1 MQSPLPQ
8 IMHSLKNL
16 SHVLTKAEE
25 HCEENKLD
33 PAALLNARLYPDMFT
48 CIRNV
53 LVSCDTAKGTAAR
66 LSGVDNPSFEDNETT
81 FDELQA
87 RIAKTL
93 DFMASVPEE
102 AFEGA
107 EDRKVV
113 LQTGKGEFE
122 FTGAG
127 YLATFA
133 IPNFYF
139 HVTTVYNILRH
150 NGVPLSKV
158 DYLRGKV

>member
-66 LSGVDNPSFEDNETT
+66 LSGVDNPSF
-81 FDELQA
+81 
-87 RIAKTL
+87 
-93 DFMASVPEE
+93 
-102 AFEGA
+102 
-107 EDRKVV
+107 
-113 LQTGKGEFE
+113 
-122 FTGAG
+122 
-127 YLATFA
+127 
-133 IPNFYF
+133 
-139 HVTTVYNILRH
+139 
-150 NGVPLSKV
+150 
-158 DYLRGKV
+158 